1 MIEVENVS
9 FTYPSGVEALKEIN
23 VKIKDPDFI
32 AIIGE
37 NGAGKTTFIK
47 HLNGI
52 LKPTQGEIYING
64 LNTKKASVAELSRD
78 VGLVFQNPDH
88 QLFCETV
95 EEEIAFGLKNFGFN
109 KDIVSERVTWALNL
123 LDLAK
128 YRKVSPFML
137 SGGERKRVA
146 LATILAW
153 DPKILVLDE
162 PTIGQ
167 DFNQKDKLR
176 QFIIQLNSQGRT
188 VIMVTHDVEFV
199 ADCNPNVIVMSNSR
213 IITTGSARE
222 VLTNFDILSKASVI
236 PPQITQLFTQ
246 LSDLDLPQNIIDL
259 HEAKQLIIEL
269 TKGRLGNEGL

>member
-9 FTYPSGVEALKEIN
+9 FTYPSGVEALKEITLE
-23 VKIKDPDFI
+23 IKDPDFI

-52 LKPTQGEIYING
+52 LKPTQGEIIING

-95 EEEIAFGLKNFGFN
+95 EEEIAFGLKNFDFK
-109 KDIVSERVTWALNL
+109 KDVISERVTWALNL
-123 LDLAK
+123 LDLAR

-167 DFNQKDKLR
+167 DFNQKEKLR

-199 ADCNPNVIVMSNSR
+199 ADCNPRVIVMSNSR
-213 IITTGSARE
+213 IITDGSARE
-222 VLTNFDILSKASVI
+222 VLTNYDILAKASVI

-259 HEAKQLIIEL
+259 YEAKQLIIEL
-269 TKGRLGNEGL
+269 TQERLGNEGF

>member
-23 VKIKDPDFI
+23 VKINDADFI

-52 LKPTQGEIYING
+52 LKPTQGDIYING
-64 LNTKKASVAELSRD
+64 LNTKKASIAELSRD

-95 EEEIAFGLKNFGFN
+95 EDEIAFGLKNFGFN
-109 KDIVSERVTWALNL
+109 KDAISERVTWALNL
-123 LDLAK
+123 LDLTK
-128 YRKVSPFML
+128 YGKVSPFML

-167 DFNQKDKLR
+167 DFHQKDKLR
-176 QFIIQLNSQGRT
+176 QFIVQLNSQGRT

-199 ADCNPNVIVMSNSR
+199 ADCNPKVIVMSNNR
-213 IITTGSARE
+213 IIATGSARE
-222 VLTNFDILSKASVI
+222 VLTNFDILAKASVL
-236 PPQITQLFTQ
+236 PPQITQLFIK
-246 LSDLDLPQNIIDL
+246 LSDLGLPQNIIDL
-259 HEAKQLIIEL
+259 YEAKQLIIEL
-269 TKGRLGNEGL
+269 TKGRLNNEGL

>member
-1 MIEVENVS
+1 MIEVNNVS
-9 FTYPSGVEALKEIN
+9 FSYPSGVEALKEIN
-23 VKIKDPDFI
+23 VEIKDPDFI

-37 NGAGKTTFIK
+37 NGAGKTTLIK
-47 HLNGI
+47 HFNGI
-52 LKPTQGEIYING
+52 LKPTEGEVFING
-64 LNTKKASVAELSRD
+64 INTKKASVAELSRD

-109 KDIVSERVTWALNL
+109 KDVLSERVTWALNL
-123 LDLAK
+123 LNLSR

-167 DFNQKDKLR
+167 DFHEKDKLL

-199 ADCNPNVIVMSNSR
+199 ADCNPRVIVMSQSR
-213 IITTGSARE
+213 IIADDSAKNI
-222 VLTNFDILSKASVI
+222 LTNYDILSKASVI
-236 PPQITQLFTQ
+236 PPQITQLFRQ

-259 HEAKQLIIEL
+259 YEAKQWIID
-269 TKGRLGNEGL
+269 RLKER

>member
-1 MIEVENVS
+1 
-9 FTYPSGVEALKEIN
+9 
-23 VKIKDPDFI
+23 
-32 AIIGE
+32 
-37 NGAGKTTFIK
+37 
-47 HLNGI
+47 NGI
-52 LKPTQGEIYING
+52 LKPTQGEIYVNG
-64 LNTKKASVAELSRD
+64 VNTKKASVAELSRD

-109 KDIVSERVTWALNL
+109 KDTISERVTWALNL
-123 LDLAK
+123 LDLTK

-146 LATILAW
+146 LATILSW

-167 DFNQKDKLR
+167 DFNQKEKLR

-199 ADCNPNVIVMSNSR
+199 ADCNPNVIVMSNTR
-213 IITTGSARE
+213 IINTGSARE
-222 VLTNFDILSKASVI
+222 VLTNFDLLAKASVL

-246 LSDLDLPQNIIDL
+246 LSDLGLPQNIIDFYK
-259 HEAKQLIIEL
+259 AKQLIIEL
-269 TKGRLGNEGL
+269 TKEKLDNEGL

>member
-23 VKIKDPDFI
+23 VEIKDPDFI

-109 KDIVSERVTWALNL
+109 KDIVSERVSWALNL
-123 LDLAK
+123 LDLAR

-153 DPKILVLDE
+153 DPKIIVLDE

-199 ADCNPNVIVMSNSR
+199 ADCNPRVIVMSNSR
-213 IITTGSARE
+213 IITDGSARE

-246 LSDLDLPQNIIDL
+246 LSDLDLPQNIIDFY
-259 HEAKQLIIEL
+259 EAKQLIIEL

>member
-9 FTYPSGVEALKEIN
+9 FTYPSGVEALKDIT
-23 VKIKDPDFI
+23 VKIKDADFI

-52 LKPTQGEIYING
+52 HKPTQGDIYING
-64 LNTKKASVAELSRD
+64 LNTKKASIAELSRD

-95 EEEIAFGLKNFGFN
+95 EDEIAFGLKNFGFN
-109 KDIVSERVTWALNL
+109 KDDISEKVTWALNL
-123 LDLAK
+123 LDLTK

-167 DFNQKDKLR
+167 DFYQKDKLR

-199 ADCNPNVIVMSNSR
+199 ADCNPKVIVMSNNR
-213 IITTGSARE
+213 IITTGSAKE
-222 VLTNFDILSKASVI
+222 VLTNFDILTKASVI
-236 PPQITQLFTQ
+236 PPQITQLFRQ
-246 LSDLDLPQNIIDL
+246 LSDLGLPQNIIDL
-259 HEAKQLIIEL
+259 YEAKQLIIEL
-269 TKGRLGNEGL
+269 IKGRLSNEGL

>member
-1 MIEVENVS
+1 MIEVDNIS
-9 FTYPSGVEALKEIN
+9 FTYPSGVEALKEIT
-23 VKIKDPDFI
+23 VEVKDPDFI

-78 VGLVFQNPDH
+78 VGIVFQNPDH

-109 KDIVSERVTWALNL
+109 KDVILERVTWALNL
-123 LDLAK
+123 LDLAR

-199 ADCNPNVIVMSNSR
+199 ADCNPRVIVMSNSR
-213 IITTGSARE
+213 IINDGSAKE
-222 VLTNFDILSKASVI
+222 VLTNFDLLSKASVI
-236 PPQITQLFTQ
+236 PPQITQLFSQ

-259 HEAKQLIIEL
+259 YEAKQLIIEL
-269 TKGRLGNEGL
+269 AKERFGNEGL

>member
-23 VKIKDPDFI
+23 LNIKDPDFI

-52 LKPTQGEIYING
+52 LKPTQGEIYVNG
-64 LNTKKASVAELSRD
+64 VNTKKASVAELSRD

-109 KDIVSERVTWALNL
+109 KDTISERVTWALNL
-123 LDLAK
+123 LDLTK

-137 SGGERKRVA
+137 SGGEKKRVA
-146 LATILAW
+146 LATILSW

-167 DFNQKDKLR
+167 DFNQKEKLR

-199 ADCNPNVIVMSNSR
+199 ADCNPNVIVMSNTR
-213 IITTGSARE
+213 IINTGSARE
-222 VLTNFDILSKASVI
+222 VLTNFDLLAKASVL

-246 LSDLDLPQNIIDL
+246 LSDLGLPQNIIDL
-259 HEAKQLIIEL
+259 YKAKQLIIEL
-269 TKGRLGNEGL
+269 TKEKLDNEGL

>member
-1 MIEVENVS
+1 MIEVKNVS
-9 FTYPSGVEALKEIN
+9 FTYPSGAEALKEIN

-78 VGLVFQNPDH
+78 VGIVFQNPDH

-109 KDIVSERVTWALNL
+109 KDIISERVTWALNL

-176 QFIIQLNSQGRT
+176 QFIIQLTSQGRT

-199 ADCNPNVIVMSNSR
+199 ADCNPKIIVMSHSR

-259 HEAKQLIIEL
+259 YEAKQLIIDL